1 MSLNTKQKI
10 QAISECPE
18 IMMAVKMLICTMEDV
33 DLKHHITLDYELNGQ
48 NYELRFT
55 KTVSK

>member
-10 QAISECPE
+10 ALISECEE
-18 IMMAVKMLICTMEDV
+18 IMMAVKMLICAMEDA

-48 NYELRFT
+48 NYELMFT
-55 KTVSK
+55 KTVS